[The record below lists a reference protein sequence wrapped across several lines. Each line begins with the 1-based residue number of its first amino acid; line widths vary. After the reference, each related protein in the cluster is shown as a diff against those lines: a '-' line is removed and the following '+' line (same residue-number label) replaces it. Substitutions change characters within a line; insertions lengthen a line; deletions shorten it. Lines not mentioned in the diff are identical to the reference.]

1 MYETQFLQEITQSPT
16 FTTISSDQFSLHYLL
31 QHFISPMSY
40 NLPWFTIANYT
51 LHVYLHNEYGQRQAE
66 VLQKYVNSD
75 LHIFSS
81 SYNQGMNVIAQVQH
95 LNATWANLRQMIKT
109 TLRHGIFAHPL
120 ISVPVCGSTQFFD
133 IQNQEVL
140 CQRWYIVAATM
151 PLFRI
156 SSDLPRRDPNNL
168 HSNQARNIALNAME
182 RRAMFM
188 PYIRTIL
195 SRGDPVMR
203 PMFFDFYEDVDT
215 FELDE
220 QYMVG
225 DAMLVAQIL
234 LRNRFTLPVYL
245 PPSAG
250 AWYEFFG
257 GERYDELGWISVRVV
272 ESDWII
278 FLAEGKV
285 IPFQSVSNLV
295 LNVTYSISYY

>member
-1 MYETQFLQEITQSPT
+1 MY
-16 FTTISSDQFSLHYLL
+16 H
-31 QHFISPMSY
+31 
-40 NLPWFTIANYT
+40 
-51 LHVYLHNEYGQRQAE
+51 HNEYGQRQAE
-66 VLQKYVNSD
+66 VLQKHIDPD
-75 LHIFSS
+75 LYIFSS
-81 SYNQGMNVIAQVQH
+81 SYKQGMDVIAQVQH
-95 LNATWANLRQMIKT
+95 LNATWANLRRMIRT

-120 ISVPVCGSTQFFD
+120 ISVPVCGSTAFFD

-140 CQRWYIVAATM
+140 CQRWYIVSATM

-156 SSDLPRRDPNNL
+156 SSDLPRRDPNSL
-168 HSNQARNIALNAME
+168 FTNQARRIALDAMDM
-182 RRAMFM
+182 RNTFM

-195 SRGDPVMR
+195 WRGEPVMR
-203 PMFFDFYEDVDT
+203 PMFFDFYEDVET

-234 LRNRFTLPVYL
+234 LRDRFTLPVYF
-245 PPSAG
+245 PNKSE

-257 GERYDELGWISVRVV
+257 RERHDELGWTSLRVV

-285 IPFQSVSNLV
+285 IPFQTVSNFVFNVKEINSVS
-295 LNVTYSISYY
+295 YY